1 MKILMYDLET
11 APTLAYTFSLFQ
23 ANIGHGQIVE
33 PPRILCFSAQWYG
46 SKKVIFKS
54 EFHDGRTAMLEELH
68 ALFDEA
74 DVIVGYN
81 NGRFD
86 DSWSTGEFLE
96 EGMKPPSPYK
106 SVDLFRTIKQVSR
119 YPSKKLD
126 YVAMRLLGER
136 KVEHQGFSLWRG
148 CMDGDEKSWAKM
160 KQYAIQDTKLLAP
173 LYEVLKPWIKNHPVA
188 PLHDKIEGV
197 ACTVCSGT
205 NTQRRGT
212 LVTSAGVF
220 PRYQC
225 QDDGK
230 WFRGAKRESTTEAR
244 NIP

>member
-11 APTLAYTFSLFQ
+11 APTLAYTFSLWQ
-23 ANIGHGQIVE
+23 ANIGHNQIVE
-33 PPRILCFSAQWYG
+33 PPRIICFSAQWYG

-54 EFHDGRTAMLEELH
+54 EFHDGRKAMLEELH

-81 NGRFD
+81 NSGFD
-86 DSWSTGEFLE
+86 NSWSTGEFLAD
-96 EGMKPPSPYK
+96 GMKPPSPYK

-119 YPSKKLD
+119 FPSKKLD
-126 YVAMRLLGER
+126 YVAMRLLDER

-148 CMDGDEKSWAKM
+148 CMDGDAKSWAKM

-173 LYEVLKPWIKNHPVA
+173 LYDVLKPWIKNHPVA
-188 PLHDKIEGV
+188 PLHDKIEGL
-197 ACTVCSGT
+197 ACPVCSGT
-205 NTQRRGT
+205 NTQRRGVA
-212 LVTSAGVF
+212 VTSAGVF

-230 WFRGAKRESTTEAR
+230 WFRGSKRESTTEAR